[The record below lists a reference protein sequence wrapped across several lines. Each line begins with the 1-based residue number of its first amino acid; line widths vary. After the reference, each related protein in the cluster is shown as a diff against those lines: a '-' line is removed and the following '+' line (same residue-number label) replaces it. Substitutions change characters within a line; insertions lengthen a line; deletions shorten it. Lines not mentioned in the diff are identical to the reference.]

1 MFFSCKVSRRIRL
14 FITRKNNYA
23 SCQNENTN
31 PPQRAT
37 NSSNEARH
45 ECSTGI
51 LPVGQPGVS
60 PGESLFGRRDAR
72 RPHSRD
78 GSAAAAGSMIYLDYN
93 ATTPLC
99 DEAREAMLLYLD
111 RHFGNP
117 SSVHAAGREA
127 RAAIDGA
134 RDKLAAL
141 LRVEP
146 HELIFTSGGTES
158 CNLAVL
164 GLARCPSS
172 RGGHVISNKAEHH
185 AVLNALEYLEKRK
198 NFEVTWLNVS
208 RDGIV
213 DLDQLASSIRSD
225 TRLVSIMTANNET
238 GVIQPMREI
247 SQICR
252 DRGVLL
258 HSDMVQAF
266 GKTDVDVSLVDVA
279 SFAAHKFY
287 GPKGTGFLCLRAGLP
302 IQPIMFGG
310 AHENQRRPGTEN
322 VAGIAGMAA
331 AAEWILRDRETEQE
345 RRAGL
350 RDQLWRGIADV
361 FPDAQQN
368 GDPTHRLANTLNA
381 SFIGVDSET
390 MLMALD
396 LEGIC
401 ASSGSACMVGSVRA
415 SHVLLAMGLPMERA
429 RSAIR
434 LSLGEWTTA
443 EEIADAG
450 DALDRIAKRTKDAR
464 EYALA

>member
-1 MFFSCKVSRRIRL
+1 
-14 FITRKNNYA
+14 
-23 SCQNENTN
+23 
-31 PPQRAT
+31 
-37 NSSNEARH
+37 
-45 ECSTGI
+45 
-51 LPVGQPGVS
+51 
-60 PGESLFGRRDAR
+60 
-72 RPHSRD
+72 
-78 GSAAAAGSMIYLDYN
+78 MIYLDYN

-99 DEAREAMLLYLD
+99 DAAREAMLPYLG
-111 RHFGNP
+111 RYFGNP

-127 RAAIDGA
+127 RAAIDNA
-134 RDKLAAL
+134 RDKLGAL
-141 LRVEP
+141 LRAKPGEI
-146 HELIFTSGGTES
+146 IFTGGATES

-164 GLARCPSS
+164 GLARSSSS
-172 RGGHVISNKAEHH
+172 RGGHIISNKAEHH
-185 AVLNALEYLEKRK
+185 AVLHPLEHLEQHEG
-198 NFEVTWLNVS
+198 FEVTWLNVFES
-208 RDGIV
+208 GMV
-213 DLDQLASSIRSD
+213 DLDQLADSIRPD

-238 GVIQPMREI
+238 GVIQPMSEI

-287 GPKGTGFLCLRAGLP
+287 GPKGTGFLCLRAGLS

-331 AAEWILRDRETEQE
+331 AAEWILRDREAEQE
-345 RRAGL
+345 RRAQL
-350 RDQLWRGIADV
+350 RDQLWRSIVNV

-434 LSLGEWTTA
+434 LSLGKWTTA
-443 EEIADAG
+443 EEIAATG
-450 DALDRIAKRTKDAR
+450 NALDRIATRTKDAR

>member
-1 MFFSCKVSRRIRL
+1 
-14 FITRKNNYA
+14 
-23 SCQNENTN
+23 
-31 PPQRAT
+31 
-37 NSSNEARH
+37 
-45 ECSTGI
+45 
-51 LPVGQPGVS
+51 
-60 PGESLFGRRDAR
+60 
-72 RPHSRD
+72 
-78 GSAAAAGSMIYLDYN
+78 MIYLDYN

-99 DEAREAMLLYLD
+99 DAAREAMLPYLG
-111 RHFGNP
+111 RYFGNP

-127 RAAIDGA
+127 RAAIDNA
-134 RDKLAAL
+134 RDKLGAL
-141 LRVEP
+141 LRAKPGEI
-146 HELIFTSGGTES
+146 IFTGGATES
-158 CNLAVL
+158 CNLGVL
-164 GLARCPSS
+164 GLARSSSS

-185 AVLNALEYLEKRK
+185 AVLHPLEHLEQHEG
-198 NFEVTWLNVS
+198 FEVTWLNVS
-208 RDGIV
+208 ESGLV
-213 DLDQLASSIRSD
+213 DLDQLADSIRPD

-345 RRAGL
+345 RRAQL
-350 RDQLWRGIADV
+350 RDQLWRSIADV

-368 GDPTHRLANTLNA
+368 GDPAHRLANTLNA

-434 LSLGEWTTA
+434 LSLGKWTTA
-443 EEIADAG
+443 EEIAATG
-450 DALDRIAKRTKDAR
+450 NALDRIAKRTKDAR